1 LHNYKLV
8 IEYDGTDYFGW
19 QRQKNTSK
27 TIQEVLESS
36 LKKILKTDVTLTGS
50 GRTDTG
56 VHALNQ
62 AANFK
67 IDTKIN
73 NLDKIL
79 YSLNSVLPA
88 DISVK
93 SLKEVK
99 KSFHSRHSAKKRE
112 YEYKLTTRKR
122 GIDNR
127 YYHRLIYDID
137 VEKINKVLP
146 ELLGYKSF
154 RSLCRNASDKYDFKC
169 KIFKTSFK
177 EYKSREEIIFNI
189 TGSRFLHSMVR
200 AIAGVLIDIGRN
212 KISINEFKR
221 KFKKGEK
228 ISTTYLPP
236 NGLFLK
242 KIYY

>member
-1 LHNYKLV
+1 MHNYKLV
-8 IEYDGTDYFGW
+8 IEYDGTEYYGW
-19 QRQKNTSK
+19 QRQTTTSK

-36 LKKILKTDVTLTGS
+36 LKKLLKKDVTLIGA
-50 GRTDTG
+50 GRTDAG
-56 VHALNQ
+56 VHAMNQ
-62 AANFK
+62 VANFK
-67 IDTKIN
+67 TDEKFNTEKV
-73 NLDKIL
+73 L
-79 YSLNSVLPA
+79 YSLNSVLPH
-88 DISVK
+88 DIAVRSIE
-93 SLKEVK
+93 EVK
-99 KSFHSRHSAKKRE
+99 ENFHSRHSAKKRE
-112 YEYKLTTRKR
+112 YEYRMSNEKQALF
-122 GIDNR
+122 GR
-127 YYHRLIYDID
+127 YYHKLNYDID

-154 RSLCRNASDKYDFKC
+154 RSLCRNTSDKYDFKC
-169 KIFKTSFK
+169 EIFKISLK
-177 EYKSREEIIFNI
+177 KNKSRGEIILNI

-200 AIAGVLIDIGRN
+200 AIAGVLVDIGRN

>member
-1 LHNYKLV
+1 MHNYKLV
-8 IEYDGTDYFGW
+8 IEYDGTEYYGW
-19 QRQKNTSK
+19 QRQTTTSK

-36 LKKILKTDVTLTGS
+36 LKKLLKKDIVLIGA
-50 GRTDTG
+50 GRTDAG
-56 VHALNQ
+56 VHAMNQ
-62 AANFK
+62 VANFK
-67 IDTKIN
+67 IDEKIN
-73 NLDKIL
+73 TEKIL
-79 YSLNSVLPA
+79 YSLNSVLPH
-88 DISVK
+88 DIAVRSIE
-93 SLKEVK
+93 EVK
-99 KSFHSRHSAKKRE
+99 ENFHSRHSAKKRE
-112 YEYKLTTRKR
+112 YEYRMSTEKR
-122 GIDNR
+122 ALFGR
-127 YYHRLIYDID
+127 YYHKLNYDID

-154 RSLCRNASDKYDFKC
+154 RSLCRNTSDKYDFKC
-169 KIFKTSFK
+169 EIFKISLK
-177 EYKSREEIIFNI
+177 KNKSRREVVLNI

-212 KISINEFKR
+212 KIIINDFKR

>member
-19 QRQKNTSK
+19 QRQKSTSK
-27 TIQEVLESS
+27 TIQEVFESS
-36 LKKILKTDVTLTGS
+36 LKKILKKDITLTGS

-62 AANFK
+62 VANFK
-67 IDTKIN
+67 FEGTIDTGKV
-73 NLDKIL
+73 L
-79 YSLNSVLPA
+79 YSLNSILPA
-88 DISVK
+88 DIAVK
-93 SLKEVK
+93 SIGEVK
-99 KSFHSRHSAKKRE
+99 ENFHSRHSAKKRE
-112 YEYKLTTRKR
+112 YEYRFSTQKTGLWNK
-122 GIDNR
+122 
-127 YYHRLIYDID
+127 YSHRLIYDID
-137 VEKINKVLP
+137 VGKINKVLP
-146 ELLGYKSF
+146 ELIGYKSF
-154 RSLCRNASDKYDFKC
+154 RSLCRNISDKYDFKC
-169 KIFKTSFK
+169 EIFKASFK
-177 EYKSREEIIFNI
+177 EYKSRDEIIFNI

>member
-1 LHNYKLV
+1 MHNYKLV
-8 IEYDGTDYFGW
+8 IEYDGTEYFGW
-19 QRQKNTSK
+19 QRQTTTSK

-36 LKKILKTDVTLTGS
+36 LKKLLKKDVVLIGA
-50 GRTDTG
+50 GRTDAG
-56 VHALNQ
+56 VHAMNQ
-62 AANFK
+62 VANFK
-67 IDTKIN
+67 IDEKFNTEKV
-73 NLDKIL
+73 L
-79 YSLNSVLPA
+79 YSLNSVLPH
-88 DISVK
+88 DIAVRSIE
-93 SLKEVK
+93 EVK
-99 KSFHSRHSAKKRE
+99 ENFHSRHSAKKRE
-112 YEYKLTTRKR
+112 YEYRMSNEKR
-122 GIDNR
+122 ALFGR
-127 YYHRLIYDID
+127 YYHKLNYDID

-154 RSLCRNASDKYDFKC
+154 RSLCRNTSDKYDFKC
-169 KIFKTSFK
+169 EIFKVSLK
-177 EYKSREEIIFNI
+177 KNKSRREVVLNI

-212 KISINEFKR
+212 KIAINDFKR

>member
-1 LHNYKLV
+1 MHNYKLV
-8 IEYDGTDYFGW
+8 IEYDGTEYYGW
-19 QRQKNTSK
+19 QRQTTTSK

-36 LKKILKTDVTLTGS
+36 LKKLLKKDVTLIGA
-50 GRTDTG
+50 GRTDAG
-56 VHALNQ
+56 VHAMNQ
-62 AANFK
+62 VANFK
-67 IDTKIN
+67 IDEKFN
-73 NLDKIL
+73 AEKIL
-79 YSLNSVLPA
+79 YSLNSVLPP
-88 DISVK
+88 DIAVRSIEEA
-93 SLKEVK
+93 KEN
-99 KSFHSRHSAKKRE
+99 FHSRHSAKKRE
-112 YEYKLTTRKR
+112 YEYRMSTEKR
-122 GIDNR
+122 ALFGR
-127 YYHRLIYDID
+127 YYHKLHYDID

-154 RSLCRNASDKYDFKC
+154 RSLCRNTSDKYDFKC
-169 KIFKTSFK
+169 EIFKVSLK
-177 EYKSREEIIFNI
+177 KSKSRREIILNI

-212 KISINEFKR
+212 KIAINDFKR

>member
-1 LHNYKLV
+1 MHNYKLV

-19 QRQKNTSK
+19 QRQKSTSK

-36 LKKILKTDVTLTGS
+36 LKKILKKDITLTGS

-62 AANFK
+62 VANFK
-67 IDTKIN
+67 IDTKLN

-79 YSLNSVLPA
+79 YSLNSVIPS

-93 SLKEVK
+93 SLQEVK
-99 KSFHSRHSAKKRE
+99 ESFHSRHNAKKRE
-112 YEYKLTTRKR
+112 YEYRISTRKR
-122 GIDNR
+122 GLQSR

-137 VEKINKVLP
+137 VNKINQVLP

-154 RSLCRNASDKYDFKC
+154 RSLCRNASDKHDFKC
-169 KIFKTSFK
+169 EIFKVSVK
-177 EYKSREEIIFNI
+177 EYKSCQEVILNI

-200 AIAGVLIDIGRN
+200 AITGVLIDIGRN